1 MVLASNQSA
10 PATCGHG
17 QTGSSRVLIQGMGV
31 SRVGVDSAGGV
42 ITGPGKPKVTVE
54 GAVISVAGDG
64 VAGHGL
70 GPHAG
75 PTTTVTQSKLNIG

>member
-1 MVLASNQSA
+1 MVFASNESA
-10 PATCGHG
+10 GATCGHG
-17 QTGSSRVLIQGMGV
+17 QTGSSKVRVQGMGV

-42 ITGPGKPKVTVE
+42 ITGPGKPKVMVD
-54 GAVISVAGDG
+54 GAVISVAGDN

-75 PTTTVTQSKLNIG
+75 PNTTATQNKLNIG